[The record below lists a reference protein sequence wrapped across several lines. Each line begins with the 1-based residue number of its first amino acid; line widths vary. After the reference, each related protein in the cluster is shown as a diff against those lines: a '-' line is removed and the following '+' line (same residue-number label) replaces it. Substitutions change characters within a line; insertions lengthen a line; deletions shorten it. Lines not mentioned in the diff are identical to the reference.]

1 MQHPKQSAMILAR
14 KFDLFVNDLTHVL
27 IAELLRSLSLVR
39 AGARGRVEATTRPT
53 YRWEWNRTR
62 GPRLFAI
69 YDLDHRI
76 VLAATVNMID

>member
-39 AGARGRVEATTRPT
+39 AGARGRVEATTASDIPMGMEPDSRPST
-53 YRWEWNRTR
+53 FCH
-62 GPRLFAI
+62 L
-69 YDLDHRI
+69 
-76 VLAATVNMID
+76 